1 MNDEREWLES
11 VTVAVGGEATWL
23 GGELR
28 LCLDQIEF
36 RSGGSRWR
44 LPRFLG
50 GKPAELPAS
59 GICSISVRLAA
70 PARALFP
77 YGSLS
82 GFPAAFPMVY
92 GPFHEDSPLLAPQRG
107 AMFEITT
114 IVDGGQAAVV
124 RAGRSRSAPDVGV
137 HGDLNALDPAARRF
151 VAWWLELP
159 RGEAW
164 STPRVGPL
172 PYGRLDGYGLTL
184 VPLSTGS
191 LAVTFHRD
199 ADRYFVRTHGGCF
212 VAEERWYGPFV
223 ERDRGYALASAGT

>member
-1 MNDEREWLES
+1 MNDEREWLEP
-11 VTVAVGGEATWL
+11 VTVAVGGEATWS

-28 LCLDQIEF
+28 LCLDQIEL

-50 GKPAELPAS
+50 GKPAEAPTS

-70 PARALFP
+70 PSRALFP

-82 GFPAAFPMVY
+82 GFPASFPMVY
-92 GPFHEDSPLLAPQRG
+92 GPFHEDGPLLAPRRG

-114 IVDGGQAAVV
+114 IVDGGRGAVV
-124 RAGRSRSAPDVGV
+124 RAGRSRSASDIGA
-137 HGDLNALDPAARRF
+137 HGDLQALDAAARRF

-159 RGEAW
+159 GGQAW

-172 PYGRLDGYGLTL
+172 PYQRLDGYGLTL
-184 VPLSTGS
+184 SPLSTGS

-199 ADRYFVRTHGGCF
+199 GDRYYVRTYGGCF

-223 ERDRGYALASAGT
+223 ERAGGYALA